1 MKTITLTVI
10 GVIVMALVVQYAY
23 PKDSYEYVREE
34 ALDAT
39 TLEVVPV
46 EPTDVI
52 TAAQKELERINA
64 ELDAKEQELLK
75 EKADIEAE
83 LERLRETRTSF

>member
-1 MKTITLTVI
+1 
-10 GVIVMALVVQYAY
+10 MALVVQYAY

-75 EKADIEAE
+75 EKAAIEAE
-83 LERLRETRTSF
+83 LERLRKTRTSF